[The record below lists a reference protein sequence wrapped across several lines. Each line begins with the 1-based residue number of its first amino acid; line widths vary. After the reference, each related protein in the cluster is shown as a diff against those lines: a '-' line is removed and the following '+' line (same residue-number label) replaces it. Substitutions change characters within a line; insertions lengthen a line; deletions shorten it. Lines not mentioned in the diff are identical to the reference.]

1 MICVRKPCEFNRVWT
16 CSMPS
21 RLCVFLREN
30 DYRKHFS
37 LEVSIHA
44 PAFPL
49 SLFGAGLPLQVI
61 GSRGATGRAAQE
73 FDTTPFFGG
82 QILDRFLRGSR
93 WPKGSILEVKMWVNF
108 NKNVTKNASEIR

>member
-1 MICVRKPCEFNRVWT
+1 
-16 CSMPS
+16 MPS

-49 SLFGAGLPLQVI
+49 SLFGAGLPLQVG
-61 GSRGATGRAAQE
+61 GSGATRRSALE
-73 FDTTPFFGG
+73 KKMSFF
-82 QILDRFLRGSR
+82 RRS
-93 WPKGSILEVKMWVNF
+93 NF
-108 NKNVTKNASEIR
+108 GPVVALASTLKCLSLIHI